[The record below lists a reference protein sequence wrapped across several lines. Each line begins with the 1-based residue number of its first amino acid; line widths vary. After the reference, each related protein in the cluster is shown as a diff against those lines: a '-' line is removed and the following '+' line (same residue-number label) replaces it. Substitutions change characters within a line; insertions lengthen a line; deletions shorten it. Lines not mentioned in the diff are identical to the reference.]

1 MKFIELVQRTTLVIS
16 IYATLLA
23 NFAQAEPTGFETLS
37 VDVGADGTPKAC
49 GFVKV
54 VDQVYISEKA
64 TPEIQAIVD
73 RVKGPFPPNL
83 VATRTVHVFQGDVQV
98 AAAFIHNNDAFLVY
112 NPVQIQD
119 LINKRGEA
127 AVWAVFA
134 HELSHIYFDDW
145 ENTSPR
151 KDRERIAD
159 RNAGRFIQF
168 LGVGRTSATS
178 AIEEFA
184 DEKET
189 PEYESK
195 DKRKL
200 DVLLGWD
207 EYCRIRQCDNQS
219 ELTEEQ
225 RRQARNNIVINP
237 YDVYPSTKNGEF
249 ARPMQKMGQ
258 ALRLLTQQYTSQ
270 ANLPSIDNDLRN
282 VGFVTAP
289 LGSSVDRANPQTV
302 FDKGAELE
310 ALGIVLGSAHF
321 EDGKDTVSLQSSFF
335 VQGNADHL
343 SHEQVVSSEFP
354 KRDIPPFVIANKH
367 LEQSWPKLVVIS
379 RIAQLLAENETNPDV
394 IKKDVAL
401 RLATQLKT
409 NLTVDDPFIPLVQRY
424 IEEARR

>member
-1 MKFIELVQRTTLVIS
+1 MIFFKIVLRTAVVIS
-16 IYATLLA
+16 TYAILLI
-23 NFAQAEPTGFETLS
+23 NFAQAEATGFETLT

-73 RVKGPFPPNL
+73 RVKEPFPPNL
-83 VATRTVHVFQGDVQV
+83 VATRTVHVFQGDVRV
-98 AAAFIHNNDAFLVY
+98 AAAFIHNDDAYLVY

-119 LINKRGEA
+119 LITKRGKA

-168 LGVGRTSATS
+168 LGVERESATS

-184 DEKET
+184 DEDAT

-195 DKRKL
+195 EKRKL
-200 DVLLGWD
+200 DVLLGW
-207 EYCRIRQCDNQS
+207 EEWCRIRQCDNQLQ
-219 ELTEEQ
+219 LTEEQ
-225 RRQARNNIVINP
+225 RLQARNNIVINP
-237 YDVYPSTKNGEF
+237 YYVYPSTKNAEF

-270 ANLPSIDNDLRN
+270 ADLPSIDKELRN

-289 LGSSVDRANPQTV
+289 LGPSVDIANPQTV

-310 ALGIVLGSAHF
+310 ALGVVLGSAHF
-321 EDGKDTVSLQSSFF
+321 EDDKDTVSLLSSFF

-343 SHEQVVSSEFP
+343 SHEEVVSSEFP
-354 KRDIPPFVIANKH
+354 KSDIPPFVIANRH

-379 RIAQLLAENETNPDV
+379 RVAKLLAEHETSPNNV
-394 IKKDVAL
+394 KKDVAL
-401 RLATQLKT
+401 RLATQLKS
-409 NLTVDDPFIPLVQRY
+409 NLTIDDPFIPLVQRY
-424 IEEARR
+424 IDEAQR